1 MTWIQGYLENKEK
14 FTLKVIGADNLK
26 IVFIQLQKGSKNEV
40 DLKMGTNG
48 TVIQTEGLLQTD
60 INPGSYMYQGMVNGW
75 FKIWG

>member
-1 MTWIQGYLENKEK
+1 MTWIQGYLENEEK

-40 DLKMGTNG
+40 NLKIGTNRKA
-48 TVIQTEGLLQTD
+48 IQTEGLLQTD

-75 FKIWG
+75 FKMLG